1 MNELLRSKFL
11 FLLYIV
17 HITSSL
23 EDVKILNDAT
33 VLVGK
38 NTTLYCKGMGLQS
51 PIRDCSWKSPSSIK
65 YSFKDIE
72 NHLRGVRVTLQER
85 GSSCFVD
92 IDLVTFEMSGAW
104 ECILEDSERALGKFA
119 FLRVFDPIKDDFQVI
134 SNFDE
139 KEKSVIEGGDVS
151 LTCRANHIVQHI
163 GDRTTCIW
171 NDPNGRRFDVI
182 GNHGEIYEYW
192 PDGIISI
199 GDPDEGECGIMLK
212 NTKLHQSGIWK
223 CQLIRKSPH
232 GIGSQVAN
240 SKIDVKVIQ
249 NLRYIIEPTLQGYEK
264 GEINAVI
271 SLAIN
276 EPKYTDALSFFWIIQ
291 RKYLIYEGDQWFCP
305 SKLGVCYE
313 PRRRKYLRS
322 PTGTKIILDLV
333 ISEVTTPDLEEP
345 IVLIMEYVE
354 KNSSSNVYN
363 YMSRIFKVPKR
374 RHKRHPRIRTNQTML
389 IFQ

>member
-1 MNELLRSKFL
+1 MATGRASQELTRQACFRHIPRMLASHNVAEFNVKTAREALRKRFDANAHVKDIRVIDMLVIKGQHDLKEVVEHWAQPTHILSRILKPEAQVQVKDDFLSKF
-11 FLLYIV
+11 F
-17 HITSSL
+17 
-23 EDVKILNDAT
+23 
-33 VLVGK
+33 
-38 NTTLYCKGMGLQS
+38 
-51 PIRDCSWKSPSSIK
+51 
-65 YSFKDIE
+65 
-72 NHLRGVRVTLQER
+72 RGVRVTLQER

-139 KEKSVIEGGDVS
+139 KEKI
-151 LTCRANHIVQHI
+151 QHI

-232 GIGSQVAN
+232 GIGSQ
-240 SKIDVKVIQ
+240 
-249 NLRYIIEPTLQGYEK
+249 NLHFRDMK
-264 GEINAVI
+264 
-271 SLAIN
+271 
-276 EPKYTDALSFFWIIQ
+276 
-291 RKYLIYEGDQWFCP
+291 RGDEWFCP